1 MTPGSTAVK
10 ECRSAKKSLKHAPEE
25 RLRWRVLKQFGVLP
39 GEKRARRMTRRE
51 LLYCVL
57 QQQLDGEEAL
67 SELCPACRAAAMERR
82 CTVCGA
88 PLMDTEGTENT
99 AFDWERYQIMK
110 EGRSV

>member
-1 MTPGSTAVK
+1 M
-10 ECRSAKKSLKHAPEE
+10 KHAPEE

-67 SELCPACRAAAMERR
+67 SELCPACRAAAMERAVHR
-82 CTVCGA
+82 LRRAADGYGGDGEHGV
-88 PLMDTEGTENT
+88 
-99 AFDWERYQIMK
+99 
-110 EGRSV
+110 

>member
-1 MTPGSTAVK
+1 M
-10 ECRSAKKSLKHAPEE
+10 RHAPEE

-39 GEKRARRMTRRE
+39 GEKRAKRMTRRE

-57 QQQLDGEEAL
+57 QQQLDGEEVL
-67 SELCPACRAAAMERR
+67 SELYPVCRAAAMERR

-88 PLMDTEGTENT
+88 LLADTEGTENT
-99 AFDWERYQIMK
+99 AFDWERYQNMK